1 MNKIKLN
8 EKKEENWLMK
18 HKRKQ
23 KNIVLSAGISAQ
35 EEKAERSGLKS
46 WRVRTQEDAG
56 LCTSSAR
63 SEQESW

>member
-1 MNKIKLN
+1 
-8 EKKEENWLMK
+8 MK